1 MNKITKETIERI
13 KAGYHDDLID
23 AIEFLIDSYDTN
35 KFDSGYD
42 SCMDDVIMYS
52 HRLAD
57 HIVKNTTIGDRDAV
71 KSDFTTCAVNDLAK
85 VIENYYIKL
94 LNKKYE

>member
-13 KAGYHDDLID
+13 RGGYHDDLMD

-57 HIVKNTTIGDRDAV
+57 HIVKHTTIGDKDAT
-71 KSDFTTCAVNDLAK
+71 KDDFTPSAVNDLAK
-85 VIENYYIKL
+85 VIENYYTKL
-94 LNKKYE
+94 LNKK